1 MSSQAFE
8 DSKASQA
15 KGKRKRLNWQIGE
28 AMIDEGASNAEIAN
42 ELGCSASTVAKHRRV
57 RRHVHEVAMNTT
69 ALTPTDAPHC
79 LRDTVQHAIEREI
92 DNGNTRIILWLAE
105 RLNVLPAAN
114 ENDGAS
120 ELRSLMQGLC
130 EGDVSSF
137 RTLGEE

>member
-1 MSSQAFE
+1 
-8 DSKASQA
+8 
-15 KGKRKRLNWQIGE
+15 
-28 AMIDEGASNAEIAN
+28 
-42 ELGCSASTVAKHRRV
+42 
-57 RRHVHEVAMNTT
+57 MNTT

-79 LRDTVQHAIEREI
+79 LRDTVKHAIEREI

-120 ELRSLMQGLC
+120 ELRSLMQGLS

-137 RTLGEE
+137 RTLGKE